1 MNEIKWIL
9 LSMGFVVFGLM
20 VSGWMARH
28 FVTLW

>member
-20 VSGWMARH
+20 VSGWMCRH
-28 FVTLW
+28 YITLW

>member
-20 VSGWMARH
+20 VSGWMCLH
-28 FVTLW
+28 YITLW